1 MIFRSCLVVA
11 LAPLLALAVSDPPR
25 SVPKSGYRDWRV
37 YGGGPE
43 SIRYSV
49 LDQINRGNVRKLQ
62 VAWTYDTGDVF
73 PESEMQCNPIVIDGV
88 LYASSPKVRVF
99 ALDAATGKQIWR
111 FDPNEGSRRV
121 GKQRN
126 RGLTWWQ
133 DGSERR
139 LFFGFRQW
147 LYALDARTG
156 KPVASFGQNGRIDL
170 REGLGRDAQEVSVG
184 LTTPGI
190 IYKDLLI
197 VGSLLPEDL
206 PAPPGDIRAYDVRS
220 GKLRWTFHTIPQ
232 PGEFGYETWPKD
244 AWTYSGAANNWA
256 GTALDEKRG
265 LVFVPTGS
273 AAF

>member
-111 FDPNEGSRRV
+111 FDPNEGARRV

-133 DGSERR
+133 DGSDAACSSASGNGCMRSTPEPVSRSR
-139 LFFGFRQW
+139 
-147 LYALDARTG
+147 ASARTA
-156 KPVASFGQNGRIDL
+156 ASTCAR
-170 REGLGRDAQEVSVG
+170 GLGATLRK
-184 LTTPGI
+184 
-190 IYKDLLI
+190 Y
-197 VGSLLPEDL
+197 
-206 PAPPGDIRAYDVRS
+206 RS
-220 GKLRWTFHTIPQ
+220 ASRRRESSTKIC
-232 PGEFGYETWPKD
+232 
-244 AWTYSGAANNWA
+244 
-256 GTALDEKRG
+256 
-265 LVFVPTGS
+265 
-273 AAF
+273 